1 MGVKYIGAEVQ
12 RMEDSRLLKGSGRY
26 VDDITRDRMLHVAF
40 LRSEHAH
47 ANIKNIDTENAKNL
61 DGVHGVL
68 TYRDIASSFDL
79 KRMSQLFPA
88 PVIEQN
94 ITQYPVANEEVC
106 YVGEIVAVV
115 VAENRAVAEDAIE
128 NINVEYD
135 VMPAIIDCRL
145 ALEPNAPKAHN
156 KSKNNLVGVIQ
167 TSFGEIDEAFKTADH
182 IFRRSF
188 LQHRGGCHAM
198 ECRGVVAEHDASENT
213 LTLWSS
219 TQCPYLVRRSLAD

>member
-47 ANIKNIDTENAKNL
+47 ANIKNIDTEIAKNL

-79 KRMSQLFPA
+79 KRMGQLFPA

-128 NINVEYD
+128 IINVEYD
-135 VMPAIIDCRL
+135 VLPAIIDCRL

-198 ECRGVVAEHDASENT
+198 EC
-213 LTLWSS
+213 L
-219 TQCPYLVRRSLAD
+219 SLIHI